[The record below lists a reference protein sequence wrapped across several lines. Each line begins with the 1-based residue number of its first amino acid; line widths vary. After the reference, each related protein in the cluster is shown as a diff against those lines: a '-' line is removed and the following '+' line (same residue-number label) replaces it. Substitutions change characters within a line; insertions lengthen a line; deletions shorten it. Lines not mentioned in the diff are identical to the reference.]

1 MKLFQRF
8 GLAKQTHLL
17 AILIAGSQRPRGGPS
32 FLETEKAQEL
42 YSVIVGLA
50 SVGFQDFC
58 KVPICYRLPLEDV
71 VLCLGH
77 NKLGDDQLAPP
88 AGVCKARAR
97 RQNQTVLVP
106 CLPSVRHDPCDSLVP
121 VSESAGPCG
130 VSTALAIL

>member
-1 MKLFQRF
+1 MLRGHFGKEVKDIELFR
-8 GLAKQTHLL
+8 GLGLVKQAHLL

-77 NKLGDDQLAPP
+77 NKLGDDQLGGFHLLVFLRVSRH
-88 AGVCKARAR
+88 AGI
-97 RQNQTVLVP
+97 RQD
-106 CLPSVRHDPCDSLVP
+106 PSAEEVGL
-121 VSESAGPCG
+121 E
-130 VSTALAIL
+130 I